1 MKANNEFRLQSVL
14 NLKAST
20 VDMLE
25 VEFARLKGDHERET
39 RMLQALRV
47 AEQQEMEALSEQQS
61 GKLDCED
68 IKMRQRYLKL
78 LQEDVIEQALR
89 AEVAK
94 LQMESKREELLETLK
109 EYKTI
114 QKLRERHVA
123 EQAKEMGRRE
133 ARMVDDLVSTR
144 YVREGRK
151 DYA

>member
-1 MKANNEFRLQSVL
+1 MKGNNEFRLQSVL

-25 VEFARLKGDHERET
+25 VEFARLKSDHEREA
-39 RMLQALRV
+39 RMLLALKV
-47 AEQQEMEALSEQQS
+47 AEQHEMESLSEHQC
-61 GKLDCED
+61 GRLDCED
-68 IKMRQRYLKL
+68 IKARQRYLKL
-78 LQEDVIEQALR
+78 LHEDVVDQAMR
-89 AEVAK
+89 TEVAK

-123 EQAKEMGRRE
+123 LQAKEMGRRE
-133 ARMVDDLVSTR
+133 ARVIDDLVSAR